1 MRQLFTVL
9 ILGLLIFSQSQ
20 ATAQD
25 NRNNNDNNDRWE
37 RYRNEKVAFFTT
49 NLDFTPEE
57 AQKFWPV
64 YNQMEKEMGEFQQKR
79 HELEDKVRNVDE
91 NLSNKELTKLTREH
105 VAIGKTEAEVRE
117 KYNEEFLKIL
127 PPLKVIKLYKAEY
140 EFRIYMFRKYRDRNR
155 GNNDDS

>member
-1 MRQLFTVL
+1 MKQLFAILT
-9 ILGLLIFSQSQ
+9 LGLLIFTQTQ
-20 ATAQD
+20 ATAQK
-25 NRNNNDNNDRWE
+25 NDNDDDRWE

-49 NLDFTPEE
+49 NLDLTTEE

-64 YNQMEKEMGEFQQKR
+64 YNELEKELFDFQQKR

-91 NLSNKELTKLTREH
+91 NLSNKELIKLTHEH
-105 VAIGKTEAEVRE
+105 VALGKTEAEVRE
-117 KYNEEFLKIL
+117 RYNEKFLEIL

-155 GNNDDS
+155 EKNDN

>member
-1 MRQLFTVL
+1 MRQLFAILT
-9 ILGLLIFSQSQ
+9 LGLLIFTQTQ
-20 ATAQD
+20 ATAQK
-25 NRNNNDNNDRWE
+25 NDNDDDRWE

-49 NLDFTPEE
+49 NLDLTTEE

-64 YNQMEKEMGEFQQKR
+64 YNELEKELFDFQQKR

-91 NLSNKELTKLTREH
+91 NLSNKELIKLTHEH
-105 VAIGKTEAEVRE
+105 VALGKTEAEVRE
-117 KYNEEFLKIL
+117 RYNEKFLEIL

-155 GNNDDS
+155 EKNDN

>member
-1 MRQLFTVL
+1 MRQLIAILT
-9 ILGLLIFSQSQ
+9 LGLLIFTQTQ
-20 ATAQD
+20 ANAQ
-25 NRNNNDNNDRWE
+25 RNDDEEDRWE
-37 RYRNEKVAFFTT
+37 RYRTEKVAFFTT

-91 NLSNKELTKLTREH
+91 NLSNKELIKLTREH
-105 VAIGKTEAEVRE
+105 VALGKTEAEVRE
-117 KYNEEFLKIL
+117 KYNEKFLEIL
-127 PPLKVIKLYKAEY
+127 PPLKVIKLYKMEY

-155 GNNDDS
+155 GNNND

>member
-1 MRQLFTVL
+1 MRQLIAILT
-9 ILGLLIFSQSQ
+9 LGLLIFTQTQ
-20 ATAQD
+20 ANAQ
-25 NRNNNDNNDRWE
+25 RNDDEEDRWE
-37 RYRNEKVAFFTT
+37 RYRTEKVAFFTT

-91 NLSNKELTKLTREH
+91 NLSNKELIKLTREH
-105 VAIGKTEAEVRE
+105 VALGKTEAEVRE
-117 KYNEEFLKIL
+117 KCNEKFLEIL
-127 PPLKVIKLYKAEY
+127 PPLKVIKLYKMEY

-155 GNNDDS
+155 GNNND

>member
-1 MRQLFTVL
+1 MRQLFAILT
-9 ILGLLIFSQSQ
+9 LGLLIITQTQ
-20 ATAQD
+20 ATAQK
-25 NRNNNDNNDRWE
+25 NDNDDDRWE

-49 NLDFTPEE
+49 NLDLTTEE

-64 YNQMEKEMGEFQQKR
+64 YNELEKELFDFQQKR

-91 NLSNKELTKLTREH
+91 NLSNKELIKLTHEH
-105 VAIGKTEAEVRE
+105 VALGKTEAEVRE
-117 KYNEEFLKIL
+117 RYNEKFLEIL

-155 GNNDDS
+155 KKNDE

>member
-1 MRQLFTVL
+1 MRQLFAILT
-9 ILGLLIFSQSQ
+9 LGLLIITQTQ
-20 ATAQD
+20 ATAQK
-25 NRNNNDNNDRWE
+25 NDNDDDRWE

-49 NLDFTPEE
+49 NLDLTTEE

-64 YNQMEKEMGEFQQKR
+64 YNELEKELFDFQQKR

-91 NLSNKELTKLTREH
+91 NLSNKELIKLTHEH
-105 VAIGKTEAEVRE
+105 VALGKTEAEVRE
-117 KYNEEFLKIL
+117 RYNEKFLEIL

-155 GNNDDS
+155 EKNDE